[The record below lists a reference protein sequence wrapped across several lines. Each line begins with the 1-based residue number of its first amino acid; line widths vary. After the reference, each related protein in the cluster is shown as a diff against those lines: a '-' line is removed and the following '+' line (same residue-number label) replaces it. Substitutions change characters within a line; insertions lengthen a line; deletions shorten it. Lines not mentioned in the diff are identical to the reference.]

1 MIGLMIHSTVTDPL
15 SVYYEPVAT
24 VARGYTEQIHFIA
37 SETQWDGMG
46 RHVNGSREVGGR

>member
-24 VARGYTEQIHFIA
+24 VARGYTEQIHTNLYSLPKF
-37 SETQWDGMG
+37 TG
-46 RHVNGSREVGGR
+46 RFYFSGSSS